1 MRSAATSGT
10 NSGGSTSS
18 GTTIPSTN
26 PTGNIYGLAPA
37 PQSMFQITGDTGTA
51 RSWSPGTAFSSETKL
66 KVKISPLP
74 ATNITVPGYNN
85 WVFPYG
91 CMSVQVTVNG
101 STQTTVPLKVPGM
114 VQSPGSPCANASGIA
129 STRFL

>member
-1 MRSAATSGT
+1 MKSSNLKVYAKVPSLVGAILMIANLSACGSRSAATSGT
-10 NSGGSTSS
+10 NSSGSTSGS
-18 GTTIPSTN
+18 TTIPSTN

-85 WVFPYG
+85 WVFLTAVCLY
-91 CMSVQVTVNG
+91 
-101 STQTTVPLKVPGM
+101 K
-114 VQSPGSPCANASGIA
+114 
-129 STRFL
+129 